1 MKRNLS
7 LALWLAVIVV
17 IVLSVPVFIASQVTL
32 KK

>member
-32 KK
+32 RK